1 MDIRPVS
8 PNMRPSTQPV
18 PGSRPRPP
26 QTPLTYSSTPSTPPA
41 VPQQPT
47 QKPLVASQPP
57 ASTSTAQSQSQS
69 IYPTPAERP
78 FQEAG
83 PATAGTGAGTSSTDV
98 PKLGLFG
105 SIPTGVVVIAALT
118 VVGGVAT
125 FLTPSSTGASGI
137 ATFVLL
143 INVLLAFG
151 LFSLNNVARII
162 FIVFS
167 SLAIA
172 SSGLRLFS
180 LIDLQNNL
188 SKQRAA
194 YTQELNELRSKPQ
207 TDQQEQAIAK
217 LNLEIKKQEGLTSSA
232 FVRAYM
238 IVGLQL
244 VGSSAMVVYLLRP
257 SVKDRFE

>member
-18 PGSRPRPP
+18 PGGRPRP
-26 QTPLTYSSTPSTPPA
+26 QQAPLTYSSTPSTPPA
-41 VPQQPT
+41 APQQPKVST
-47 QKPLVASQPP
+47 VPPIAPVTTPQQPKP
-57 ASTSTAQSQSQS
+57 QS

-78 FQEAG
+78 FQDTA
-83 PATAGTGAGTSSTDV
+83 ATATGLPTSSTTLDV

-118 VVGGVAT
+118 VLGAIAT
-125 FLTPSSTGASGI
+125 FLTPRTAGASGV

-167 SLAIA
+167 SLTIA
-172 SSGLRLFS
+172 SSGVRLFS

-188 SKQRAA
+188 SKQRTA
-194 YTQELNELRSKPQ
+194 YTQELDALRSKPQ
-207 TDQQEQAIAK
+207 TAQQEQAIAK
-217 LNLEIKKQEGLTSSA
+217 LNLELKKQEGLTSSA
-232 FVRAYM
+232 FMRAYV

-244 VGSSAMVVYLLRP
+244 VGSTAIVVYLLKP